1 MLRIDHVVLAV
12 RDLDAA
18 GTRILNEVGL
28 GSLPGGRHPGWG
40 TGNRIVPLGHEY
52 VELLAVL
59 DPIEAESSHVGRW
72 ISKVSRSGDRFAAW
86 CVSTDEIEE
95 VAERLGLA
103 VATGSRSLP
112 DDRTLRWR
120 SVGFDHAAEH
130 PDLPFFISWDGP
142 PELHPGRAQA
152 QHRVEPIGIPWIE
165 VAGDYGGL
173 QGWLGGGDVPVR
185 VVGGAPGVRAVGIS
199 TDRGQIVLR

>member
-1 MLRIDHVVLAV
+1 MESWRAAPASPTPVSFGRRKMLRIDHVVLAV

-103 VATGSRSLP
+103 VATGSR
-112 DDRTLRWR
+112 
-120 SVGFDHAAEH
+120 
-130 PDLPFFISWDGP
+130 
-142 PELHPGRAQA
+142 
-152 QHRVEPIGIPWIE
+152 
-165 VAGDYGGL
+165 
-173 QGWLGGGDVPVR
+173 
-185 VVGGAPGVRAVGIS
+185 
-199 TDRGQIVLR
+199 

>member
-18 GTRILNEVGL
+18 GTRIVNEVGL
-28 GSLPGGRHPGWG
+28 GSVPGGRHRGWG
-40 TGNRIVPLGHEY
+40 TGNRIVPLGREY
-52 VELLAVL
+52 VELLAVV
-59 DPIEAESSHVGRW
+59 DPIESESSPIGRW
-72 ISKVSRSGDRFAAW
+72 ISNASRSADRFAAW

-103 VATGSRSLP
+103 VARGSRSLS
-112 DDRTLRWR
+112 DGRTLRWR
-120 SVGFDHAAEH
+120 SVGFDRVAEH

-152 QHRVEPIGIPWIE
+152 QHRVEPNGIAWIE
-165 VAGDYGGL
+165 VAGDAGRL
-173 QGWLGGGDVPVR
+173 QGWLKDGDLPIR
-185 VVGGAPGVRAVGIS
+185 VVSGDPGVRAVGIS
-199 TDRGQIVLR
+199 TDRGEIVLR